1 MLVISFL
8 LGIFITLGFFLMASM
23 AAVFSV
29 AQSGWQ
35 NIVIAM
41 LVLFMC
47 KVTLLHTYIIE
58 PAINGLNVKIHKRI
72 LMILLGIWAV
82 IIPYLETDFFKTL
95 INTSVDHISIM
106 LLRLF

>member
-23 AAVFSV
+23 ATIFSV

-58 PAINGLNVKIHKRI
+58 PAINGRNVKIHKRI
-72 LMILLGIWAV
+72 LMVLLGIWA
-82 IIPYLETDFFKTL
+82 ILIPCLEAELFKTL
-95 INTSVDHISIM
+95 ISSSMEHISIM